1 MSAVS
6 NAYLA
11 IGRFVAGAEDDH
23 HFDEDGYTTHHW
35 LFPENAE
42 IIYGGIAFA
51 VILLLAWKFKVV
63 PMAKKAFAART
74 EKIQDELD
82 ESANAK
88 RDAEAEAARIRQNL
102 GNIEAERQRLFAE
115 ADTQAE
121 ALLVD
126 GRARLDTEVADL
138 EAKAEADL
146 ASVGSRSTDELRAEI
161 ARLASQAADKVVEES
176 LDDATLQDLIENYIA
191 NVGATGRA

>member
-6 NAYLA
+6 NALVA

-23 HFDEDGYTTHHW
+23 HFDDQGYTTHHW
-35 LFPENAE
+35 LLPENAE

-51 VILLLAWKFKVV
+51 VILALGWKFKVV

-74 EKIQDELD
+74 EKIQGELD

-102 GNIEAERQRLFAE
+102 GNIDAERQRLVAE
-115 ADTQAE
+115 ADAQAE
-121 ALLVD
+121 SLLAD
-126 GRARLDTEVADL
+126 GRARLDAEVADL
-138 EAKAEADL
+138 EARAETDL

-161 ARLASQAADKVVEES
+161 ARLASQAADKVVEQS
-176 LDDATLQDLIENYIA
+176 LDDATIQSLIENYIA

>member
-1 MSAVS
+1 MNAVS
-6 NAYLA
+6 NAFVS

-42 IIYGGIAFA
+42 IVYGGIAFA

-126 GRARLDTEVADL
+126 GRARLDAEVADL

>member
-6 NAYLA
+6 NAFLA
-11 IGRFVAGAEDDH
+11 IGRFAAGAEDDH
-23 HFDEDGYTTHHW
+23 HFDDQGYTTHHW
-35 LFPENAE
+35 LLPENAE

-51 VILLLAWKFKVV
+51 VILVLGWKFKVV

-74 EKIQDELD
+74 EKIQGELD
-82 ESANAK
+82 ASANAK

-102 GNIEAERQRLFAE
+102 GNIDAERQRLVAE
-115 ADTQAE
+115 ADAQAE
-121 ALLVD
+121 SLLAD
-126 GRARLDTEVADL
+126 GRARLDAEVADL
-138 EAKAEADL
+138 EARAETDL

-161 ARLASQAADKVVEES
+161 ARLASQAADKVVEQS
-176 LDDATLQDLIENYIA
+176 LDDATIQSLIENYIA

>member
-6 NAYLA
+6 NAVLV
-11 IGRFVAGAEDDH
+11 IGRFVAGAEDEH
-23 HFDEDGYTTHHW
+23 HFDDQGYTTHHW
-35 LFPENAE
+35 LLPENAE
-42 IIYGGIAFA
+42 IIYGSIAFA
-51 VILLLAWKFKVV
+51 FIVFLGWKFKVV

-82 ESANAK
+82 ASANAK

-102 GNIEAERQRLFAE
+102 GNIDAERQRLLAE
-115 ADTQAE
+115 ADVQAE
-121 ALLVD
+121 ALLAD
-126 GRARLDTEVADL
+126 GRARLDAEVAEL
-138 EAKAEADL
+138 EAKADSDI

-161 ARLASQAADKVVEES
+161 ARLASQAADKVVERS
-176 LDDATLQDLIENYIA
+176 LDDATIQSLIENYIA